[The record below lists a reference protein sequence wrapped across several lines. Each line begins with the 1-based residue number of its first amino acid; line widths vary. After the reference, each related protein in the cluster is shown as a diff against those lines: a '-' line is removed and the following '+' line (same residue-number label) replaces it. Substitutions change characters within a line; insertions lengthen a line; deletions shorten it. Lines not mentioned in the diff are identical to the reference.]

1 MYHGNGGNNI
11 AMKLMMDGLKLQPCS
26 PGFVDGRNAILQAD
40 TIDFGGADACLIWNA
55 FARRGLGY
63 SADQGSSLS
72 RFDQTEAFDLPP
84 GCENILSVGDIRAK
98 QADFVSLVPNPA
110 QELVTIGLR
119 APLTEDLTV
128 SVFSAEGRRVLSAVM
143 KAGSTTLALD
153 IAALAPGSYQVDLR
167 GAASAWHRSLM
178 VVR

>member
-1 MYHGNGGNNI
+1 
-11 AMKLMMDGLKLQPCS
+11 MMDGLKLQPCS

-40 TIDFGGADACLIWNA
+40 SIDFGGADACLIWNA

-63 SADQGSSLS
+63 SADQGSSFS

-84 GCENILSVGDIRAK
+84 GCGNILSVGESLDRN
-98 QADFVSLVPNPA
+98 ADFVSLVPNPA

-119 APLTEDLTV
+119 APLKEDLKVTV
-128 SVFSAEGRRVLSAVM
+128 YTAEGRSVLAGEI
-143 KAGSTTLALD
+143 KAGSTMLKLD
-153 IAALAPGSYQVDLR
+153 IASLAPGSYQVDLR
-167 GAASAWHRSLM
+167 GAGSAWHRSLI